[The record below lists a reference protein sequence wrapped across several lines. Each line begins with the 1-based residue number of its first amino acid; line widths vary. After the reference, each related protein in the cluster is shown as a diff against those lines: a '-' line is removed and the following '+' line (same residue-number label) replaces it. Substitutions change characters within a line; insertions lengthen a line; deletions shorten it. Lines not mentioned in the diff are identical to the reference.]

1 MRSKGSRGME
11 SMIEK
16 TIVGKLLLLTG
27 VITMF
32 GLNSNPLSQ
41 ESVRKPAVAGQ
52 FYPGNADQL
61 KQQIEKYCEGG
72 LAAGLSSRFLICPHA
87 GYVFSGPVA
96 GKGYATL
103 DKSVK
108 TVILIGPSHH
118 AWFEGLAVPKEMAFG
133 TPLGNVPIDQD
144 KMKKLFANP
153 NVHINSEAHD
163 PEHSVEVQVPF
174 LQVMLKNFSI
184 VPILT
189 GNITQEKAAEIIFP
203 LIDDHTAVIASSDL
217 SHYKAQDAARK
228 IDDKTIATV
237 MSGTPAG
244 FLDACGEMPIR
255 IIMIIAHKM
264 GLSPKLLDARTS
276 YDTYPQYGSDDRVVG
291 YASIVFVKEIK
302 AAQSP
307 ASLKIVPDEPGL
319 TKETKDFLLT
329 LARKSLAA
337 AVKGEKPPVP
347 ENIPASTK
355 EDRGC
360 FVTLTINEELRGC
373 IGYIEPIAP
382 LYKAVIENAKN
393 AALSDPRFPRVTVDE
408 LPRIKVEVSVLT
420 KPVVLEYS
428 SPQDLLNKLVPN
440 VDGVILNKGLRQSTY
455 LPQVWEHFSGDKAA
469 FLQNLSLKAGMDP
482 DGWKT
487 SNVKR
492 YRAEHFSE

>member
-11 SMIEK
+11 GMIEK

-27 VITMF
+27 VIIMF
-32 GLNSNPLSQ
+32 GLNSNPFAQ

-52 FYPGNADQL
+52 FYPGNAAQL
-61 KQQIEKYCEGG
+61 KQEIEKYCAGG
-72 LAAGLSSRFLICPHA
+72 PAAGLSSRFLICPHA

-118 AWFEGLAVPKEMAFG
+118 AWFEGLAVPKEMSFG
-133 TPLGNVPIDQD
+133 TPLGNVPIDQE
-144 KMKKLFANP
+144 KIKKLFANP

-174 LQVMLKNFSI
+174 LQVTLKKFSI

-189 GNITQEKAAEIIFP
+189 GNITPEKAAEIIFP

-228 IDDKTIATV
+228 IDDKTIGTI
-237 MSGTPAG
+237 MSDNPAG
-244 FLDACGEMPIR
+244 FLDACGEMPVR
-255 IIMIIAHKM
+255 IVMIIAHKM
-264 GLSPKLLDARTS
+264 GLKPKLLDARTS

-291 YASIVFVKEIK
+291 YASIVYVKQNQPQKVLPVTI
-302 AAQSP
+302 
-307 ASLKIVPDEPGL
+307 PDETGL
-319 TKETKDFLLT
+319 TKETKDFLLV

-420 KPVVLEYS
+420 KPAVLEYN

-455 LPQVWEHFSGDKAA
+455 LPQVWEHFSGDKTA
-469 FLQNLSLKAGMDP
+469 FLQNLSLKAGMDA